1 VRPVLRPAP
10 QGAGALRSTPVLLVA
25 LWVVWGSAFLF
36 IKGGTDHA
44 PPLTFGALRLG
55 IGAVV
60 VAVLLRLAKVPPAPP
75 GARRAL
81 HRYGLVLG
89 LTNGAL
95 FYALQTS
102 GISLSDTGFSA
113 VIIYTQPLFV
123 ALLAR
128 RFLGERLTGRQ
139 VLGLMAG
146 WVGVALAGAAG
157 LRSGAASPGGF
168 ALLLGSAAI
177 WAAGS
182 IVVKRAPAQLPLM
195 RLLLWQSVYG
205 VIPLAVVSVLVG
217 GDVDWGPALV
227 GAALWAGAVAT
238 AGGFAL
244 QFALLRRGQASVV
257 SAWAFAVPVIS
268 TALGVTV
275 LDERLTPGLV
285 LGAAAVA
292 LAIWLVS
299 PRRDPVPLSPQ

>member
-1 VRPVLRPAP
+1 M
-10 QGAGALRSTPVLLVA
+10 LLVS
-25 LWVVWGSAFLF
+25 LWLVWGSAFLF
-36 IKGGTDHA
+36 IKGGTELA
-44 PPLTFGALRLG
+44 PPLIFGALRLG
-55 IGAVV
+55 VAAVV
-60 VAVLLRLAKVPPAPP
+60 VAVLVPLAGVPPAPP
-75 GARRAL
+75 GEHRTL

-95 FYALQTS
+95 FYGLQTS
-102 GISLSDTGFSA
+102 GIALSDTGFSA

-139 VLGLMAG
+139 VFGLIAG
-146 WVGVALAGAAG
+146 WVGVAVAGVAG
-157 LRSGAASPGGF
+157 LQSGAASFAGF
-168 ALLLGSAAI
+168 ALLLGSAAT
-177 WAAGS
+177 WAVGS
-182 IVVKRAPAQLPLM
+182 IVVKRAPPELPLM
-195 RLLLWQSVYG
+195 RLLLWQCVYG
-205 VIPLAVVSVLVG
+205 VVPLALVGVLVG

-275 LDERLTPGLV
+275 RNEGLTVGLV
-285 LGAAAVA
+285 VGAAAVA
-292 LAIWLVS
+292 VSIWLVS
-299 PRRDPVPLSPQ
+299 PRRDPVPLPPA

>member
-1 VRPVLRPAP
+1 
-10 QGAGALRSTPVLLVA
+10 VLLVA
-25 LWVVWGSAFLF
+25 LWLVWGSAFLF

-44 PPLTFGALRLG
+44 PPLIFGALRLG
-55 IGAVV
+55 VGAVV
-60 VAVLLRLAKVPPAPP
+60 VAVLLPLARVPPAPP
-75 GARRAL
+75 GARRTL
-81 HRYGLVLG
+81 HHYGLVLG

-139 VLGLMAG
+139 VFGLMAG
-146 WVGVALAGAAG
+146 WMGVVLAGVAG
-157 LRSGAASPGGF
+157 LRSGAASLAGF
-168 ALLLGSAAI
+168 ALLLGSAAT
-177 WAAGS
+177 WAVGS
-182 IVVKRAPAQLPLM
+182 IVVKRAPAELPLM

-205 VIPLAVVSVLVG
+205 VAPLAVVAILVG
-217 GDVDWGPALV
+217 GEVDWGPALV
-227 GAALWAGAVAT
+227 GATLWAGAVAT

-275 LDERLTPGLV
+275 RNERLTAGLV

-292 LAIWLVS
+292 VSIWLVS
-299 PRRDPVPLSPQ
+299 PRRDPAPPPPA